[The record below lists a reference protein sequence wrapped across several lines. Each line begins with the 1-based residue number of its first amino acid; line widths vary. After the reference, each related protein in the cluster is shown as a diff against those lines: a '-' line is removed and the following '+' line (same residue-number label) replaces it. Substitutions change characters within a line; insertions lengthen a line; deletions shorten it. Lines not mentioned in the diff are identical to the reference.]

1 MRFSGV
7 FFAAMKAKKT
17 PGEIEL
23 MQNSAT
29 IYSKGNIVCSNINI
43 QSIQNSEDIYLE
55 NGFLFVLES
64 SLPSEQEKL
73 LSNNL
78 SKSIKWLEN
87 FSLSK
92 GILLSVALVFFFFS
106 FRYSLNLAIPF
117 FVNVFPA
124 TWEQEIG
131 ENTYNAMRKTVFQ
144 KSGLSRSRI
153 ERLREKATD
162 LARING
168 FNSPKIIF
176 HDSDLIGA
184 NALAFPG
191 GPIVVTDDLVILLKS
206 DELILSVVAH
216 EFAHIQERHSLQQI
230 IEVVGVAAVA
240 SVVLG
245 SDDTL
250 LEETSV
256 VGVNLW
262 ANKNNRGFE
271 KKADLLAQQYLQ
283 KAGFAKSTFAT
294 AIKKLTEHYCSKTA
308 VQNVQHCTEQ
318 TDSGWFSTHPS
329 GAERLEYLSHSLSVK
344 AR

>member
-1 MRFSGV
+1 MT
-7 FFAAMKAKKT
+7 AKET

-23 MQNSAT
+23 TKNSAT
-29 IYSKGNIVCSNINI
+29 IYSKGNIVCSNIKI
-43 QSIQNSEDIYLE
+43 QSIQNSGDIFLE
-55 NGFLFVLES
+55 NGFLFVLKS
-64 SLPSEQEKL
+64 SLPREQEKL

-78 SKSIKWLEN
+78 SRSIKWLEN
-87 FSLSK
+87 FSLSRA
-92 GILLSVALVFFFFS
+92 ILLSAALVFCFFL
-106 FRYSLNLAIPF
+106 FRYALNVAIPF
-117 FVNVFPA
+117 VVTVFPA

-144 KSGLSRSRI
+144 KSGLSRARI
-153 ERLREKATD
+153 ERLKEKATD

-176 HDSDLIGA
+176 HNSDLIGA

-191 GPIVVTDDLVILLKS
+191 GPIVVTDDLAILLQS

-230 IEVVGVAAVA
+230 IEVVGIAAVA

-245 SDDTL
+245 SDDTF
-250 LEETSV
+250 LEEASV
-256 VGVNLW
+256 LGLNLW
-262 ANKNNRGFE
+262 ANKNSRGFE

-308 VQNVQHCTEQ
+308 AQSVQHCIEQ
-318 TDSGWFSTHPS
+318 TDSGWLSTHPS
-329 GAERLEYLSHSLSVK
+329 GAERLEYLLHSH
-344 AR
+344 

>member
-7 FFAAMKAKKT
+7 FFASLTAQET

-23 MQNSAT
+23 TRNSAT
-29 IYSKGNIVCSNINI
+29 IYSKGNVVCSSINI
-43 QSIQNSEDIYLE
+43 QSIQNCEDIYLD

-64 SLPSEQEKL
+64 SLTSEQERL

-92 GILLSVALVFFFFS
+92 AILLSAALVFFFFL

-117 FVNVFPA
+117 VVNVFPA

-144 KSGLSRSRI
+144 NSGLSRSRI
-153 ERLREKATD
+153 DRLREKATD

-176 HDSDLIGA
+176 HNSDLIGA
-184 NALAFPG
+184 NAIAFPG
-191 GPIVVTDDLVILLKS
+191 GPIVVTDDLVFLLQS

-230 IEVVGVAAVA
+230 IEVVGIAAVA
-240 SVVLG
+240 SVVIG

-250 LEETSV
+250 LEEASF

-262 ANKNNRGFE
+262 ANKNSRGFE

-283 KAGFAKSTFAT
+283 KAGFAKSTFAS
-294 AIKKLTEHYCSKTA
+294 AIKKLTEHYCSKTGF
-308 VQNVQHCTEQ
+308 QNVQHCIKQ
-318 TDSGWFSTHPS
+318 TDSGWLSTHPS
-329 GAERLEYLSHSLSVK
+329 GAERLEYLSHSH
-344 AR
+344 

>member
-7 FFAAMKAKKT
+7 FFAAMTAKET

-23 MQNSAT
+23 TPKSAT
-29 IYSKGNIVCSNINI
+29 IYSKGNIVCSNIHI
-43 QSIQNSEDIYLE
+43 QSIQNSKDIYLD
-55 NGFLFVLES
+55 NGFLFALES

-73 LSNNL
+73 LSNNF
-78 SKSIKWLEN
+78 SRSIKWLEN

-92 GILLSVALVFFFFS
+92 AVLLSVTLVFFFFL

-117 FVNVFPA
+117 AVNVFPA
-124 TWEQEIG
+124 AWEQEIG
-131 ENTYNAMRKTVFQ
+131 ENTYNAMSKTFFQ
-144 KSGLSRSRI
+144 KSDLSRSRI
-153 ERLREKATD
+153 ERLRGKATD
-162 LARING
+162 LATING
-168 FNSPKIIF
+168 FKSPKIIF

-191 GPIVVTDDLVILLKS
+191 GPIVVTDDLVTLLQR

-230 IEVVGVAAVA
+230 IEVVGIAAVA
-240 SVVLG
+240 SLVLG

-250 LEETSV
+250 LEEASV
-256 VGVNLW
+256 VGINLW
-262 ANKNNRGFE
+262 ANKNSRGFE

-283 KAGFAKSTFAT
+283 KAGFAKSTFVN

-308 VQNVQHCTEQ
+308 VQRVQHCIEQ
-318 TDSGWFSTHPS
+318 TESGWLSTHPS
-329 GAERLEYLSHSLSVK
+329 GAERLKYLSHSH
-344 AR
+344 

>member
-7 FFAAMKAKKT
+7 FFSAMRASET

-23 MQNSAT
+23 TQNSAT

-73 LSNNL
+73 LSNNI

-92 GILLSVALVFFFFS
+92 AILLSAALVFFFFL
-106 FRYSLNLAIPF
+106 FRYSLHLAIPF
-117 FVNVFPA
+117 VVNVFPA

-144 KSGLSRSRI
+144 KSGLSHSRI
-153 ERLREKATD
+153 ERLREKATY
-162 LARING
+162 LAQING

-191 GPIVVTDDLVILLKS
+191 GPIVVTDDLVILLQS
-206 DELILSVVAH
+206 DELILGVVAH

-230 IEVVGVAAVA
+230 IEVIGISAVA

-245 SDDTL
+245 SDDTFM
-250 LEETSV
+250 EEASV
-256 VGVNLW
+256 VGINLW
-262 ANKNNRGFE
+262 ANKNSRFFE
-271 KKADLLAQQYLQ
+271 KKADLLAQQYLK
-283 KAGFAKSTFAT
+283 KAGFAKSTI
-294 AIKKLTEHYCSKTA
+294 AIAIQKLTEHYCSKTA
-308 VQNVQHCTEQ
+308 VQKVQHCIEQ
-318 TDSGWFSTHPS
+318 TDSGWLSTHPS
-329 GAERLEYLSHSLSVK
+329 GAERLEYLTHSQ
-344 AR
+344 

>member
-7 FFAAMKAKKT
+7 FFAATKANET

-23 MQNSAT
+23 TENSAT

-73 LSNNL
+73 LSNNF
-78 SKSIKWLEN
+78 SKSVKWLEN

-92 GILLSVALVFFFFS
+92 AILLSAALVFFFFL

-117 FVNVFPA
+117 VVNVFPA

-131 ENTYNAMRKTVFQ
+131 ENTYNAMRNAVFQ

-168 FNSPKIIF
+168 FNSPEIIF

-191 GPIVVTDDLVILLKS
+191 GPIVITDDLVILLQS
-206 DELILSVVAH
+206 DELILGVFAH

-230 IEVVGVAAVA
+230 IEVVGITAVA

-245 SDDTL
+245 SDDTFI
-250 LEETSV
+250 EEASV
-256 VGVNLW
+256 VGTNLW
-262 ANKNNRGFE
+262 ANKNSRVFE
-271 KKADLLAQQYLQ
+271 KKADLLAQRYLK
-283 KAGFAKSTFAT
+283 KAGFAKSTLAI
-294 AIKKLTEHYCSKTA
+294 AIKKLTEHYCSKTVGQK
-308 VQNVQHCTEQ
+308 VQNCIEQ
-318 TDSGWFSTHPS
+318 TDSGWLSTHPS
-329 GAERLEYLSHSLSVK
+329 GADRIDYLSHSH
-344 AR
+344 

>member
-1 MRFSGV
+1 MRFSGF
-7 FFAAMKAKKT
+7 FFAAMTAKET

-23 MQNSAT
+23 TQNSAT

-43 QSIQNSEDIYLE
+43 KSVQDSKDIYLE

-64 SLPSEQEKL
+64 SLTSEHEKF

-78 SKSIKWLEN
+78 SVSIKWLEN
-87 FSLSK
+87 FSLSRAM
-92 GILLSVALVFFFFS
+92 LLSVALVFFFF
-106 FRYSLNLAIPF
+106 FFHYSLNLATPF
-117 FVNVFPA
+117 VVNVFPA

-131 ENTYNAMRKTVFQ
+131 ENTYNAIRKTVFQ

-153 ERLREKATD
+153 ERLRVKATD

-168 FNSPKIIF
+168 FKSAKIIF

-191 GPIVVTDDLVILLKS
+191 GPIVVTDDLVILLQH

-216 EFAHIQERHSLQQI
+216 EFAHIQERHSLQQM
-230 IEVVGVAAVA
+230 IEVVGIAAVA

-250 LEETSV
+250 LEEASV

-262 ANKNNRGFE
+262 ANKNSRGFE

-308 VQNVQHCTEQ
+308 VQKVQHCIEQ
-318 TDSGWFSTHPS
+318 NDSGWLSTHPS
-329 GAERLEYLSHSLSVK
+329 GAERLKYLSHSH
-344 AR
+344 

>member
-7 FFAAMKAKKT
+7 FYAAMTAAKT
-17 PGEIEL
+17 SGEIEL
-23 MQNSAT
+23 TQNSAT
-29 IYSKGNIVCSNINI
+29 IYSKGNIVCSNISI

-55 NGFLFVLES
+55 NGFLFVLEKT
-64 SLPSEQEKL
+64 LPSEQEKL
-73 LSNNL
+73 FSNNL
-78 SKSIKWLEN
+78 SKSIKWLEK
-87 FSLSK
+87 FSLSRA
-92 GILLSVALVFFFFS
+92 ILFSAALVFFFFL
-106 FRYSLNLAIPF
+106 FRYSFNLAIPF
-117 FVNVFPA
+117 VVNVFPV
-124 TWEQEIG
+124 TLEQEIG

-144 KSGLSRSRI
+144 KSGLPRSRI
-153 ERLREKATD
+153 EKLREKATE

-191 GPIVVTDDLVILLKS
+191 GPIVVTDDLVILLQS
-206 DELILSVVAH
+206 DELILSVFAH

-230 IEVVGVAAVA
+230 IEVVGIATVA

-250 LEETSV
+250 LEEASV

-262 ANKNNRGFE
+262 ANKKSRDFE
-271 KKADLLAQQYLQ
+271 KQADLLAQQYIQ

-308 VQNVQHCTEQ
+308 VQNVQHCIKQ
-318 TDSGWFSTHPS
+318 TDSGWLSTHPS
-329 GAERLEYLSHSLSVK
+329 GAERLEYLSHSH
-344 AR
+344 

>member
-1 MRFSGV
+1 MRFSGF
-7 FFAAMKAKKT
+7 FFAAMTAKET

-23 MQNSAT
+23 TQNSAT

-43 QSIQNSEDIYLE
+43 KSIQDSKDIYLE

-64 SLPSEQEKL
+64 SLTSEHEKF
-73 LSNNL
+73 LSHNL
-78 SKSIKWLEN
+78 SVSIKWLEN
-87 FSLSK
+87 FSLSRA
-92 GILLSVALVFFFFS
+92 ILLSFALVFFLFF
-106 FRYSLNLAIPF
+106 FRYSLNLVTPF
-117 FVNVFPA
+117 VVNVFPA

-131 ENTYNAMRKTVFQ
+131 ENTYNAISKTVFQ

-153 ERLREKATD
+153 ERLRRKATD

-168 FNSPKIIF
+168 FKSAKIIF

-191 GPIVVTDDLVILLKS
+191 GPIVVTDDLVILLQR

-216 EFAHIQERHSLQQI
+216 EFAHIQERHSLQQM
-230 IEVVGVAAVA
+230 IEVVGIAAVA

-250 LEETSV
+250 LEEASV

-262 ANKNNRGFE
+262 ANKNSRGFE

-308 VQNVQHCTEQ
+308 VQKVQHCIEQ
-318 TDSGWFSTHPS
+318 NDSGWLSTHPS
-329 GAERLEYLSHSLSVK
+329 GAERLEYLSHSH
-344 AR
+344 